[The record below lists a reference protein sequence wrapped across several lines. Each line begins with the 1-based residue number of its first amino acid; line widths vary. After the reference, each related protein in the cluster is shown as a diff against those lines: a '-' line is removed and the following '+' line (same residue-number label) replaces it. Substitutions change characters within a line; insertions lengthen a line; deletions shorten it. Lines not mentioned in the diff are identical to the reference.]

1 MGGQWAGTPSSTVD
15 GASNAYLVARGMNGQ
30 TFCNRLVS
38 GSWTG
43 WQSLAG
49 NTNASPVVV
58 SATNFVSVFVR
69 GAADNSLWHG
79 RFTPAWTGFQPLGGN
94 ISATDALTA

>member
-1 MGGQWAGTPSSTVD
+1 VPSSTVD
-15 GASNAYLVARGMNGQ
+15 GANNAYVVARGTNGQ
-30 TFCNRLVS
+30 IFSNRLI
-38 GSWTG
+38 GGTWTG

-69 GAADNSLWHG
+69 GGDNALWHG
-79 RFTPAWTGFQPLGGN
+79 RYTSSGWTGFSSLGG
-94 ISATDALTA
+94 SVAAQDALIA